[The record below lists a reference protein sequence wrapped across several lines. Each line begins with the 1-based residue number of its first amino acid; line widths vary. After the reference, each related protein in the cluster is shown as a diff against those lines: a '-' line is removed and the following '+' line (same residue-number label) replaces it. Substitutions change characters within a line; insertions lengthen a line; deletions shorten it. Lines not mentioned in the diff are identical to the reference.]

1 MGEQF
6 PAHANMEVNVLR
18 TARLIAKIHGFP
30 ARLWRKA
37 ARLLLAAVFM
47 LLCLSDVPA
56 AAAKADPA
64 QDAAQLNQA
73 APPGPI
79 VGEEELY
86 LAIHKKRH
94 QLHVIMNGQVIYAF
108 PVATGRGNLTPEGEF
123 RIVTK
128 VHKPYYMRKN
138 IAGGHPD
145 NPLGTRWMGL
155 SIDGGYKYG
164 IHGTNRPWS
173 IGLSASSGCIRMR
186 NKDVEYLYRHIP
198 LKTRVIITND

>member
-1 MGEQF
+1 MRTARF
-6 PAHANMEVNVLR
+6 LSANMEAFLAWLR
-18 TARLIAKIHGFP
+18 KLGFP
-30 ARLWRKA
+30 F
-37 ARLLLAAVFM
+37 VF
-47 LLCLSDVPA
+47 LVPALIFLCLWGGSAVWA
-56 AAAKADPA
+56 EPA
-64 QDAAQLNQA
+64 QDTAKLDQT
-73 APPGPI
+73 APASPI
-79 VGEEELY
+79 IGEEELY

-94 QLHVIMNGQVIYAF
+94 LLQVMMNGQVQYTF
-108 PVATGRGNLTPEGEF
+108 PVATGRGDLTPEGEF

-128 VHKPYYMRKN
+128 VHKPYYMRKK

>member
-1 MGEQF
+1 M
-6 PAHANMEVNVLR
+6 R
-18 TARLIAKIHGFP
+18 TARLVPLALLVTALCLLLIWNVPSAQADP
-30 ARLWRKA
+30 VQDA
-37 ARLLLAAVFM
+37 ARLEQM
-47 LLCLSDVPA
+47 
-56 AAAKADPA
+56 
-64 QDAAQLNQA
+64 
-73 APPGPI
+73 APTAPRATI

-94 QLHVIMNGQVIYAF
+94 QLQVVMNGQVLYTF
-108 PVATGRGNLTPEGEF
+108 PVATGRGDLTPEGEF

-128 VHKPYYMRKN
+128 VHKPYYMRKK

-173 IGLSASSGCIRMR
+173 IGLTASSGCIRMR

-198 LKTRVIITND
+198 LKTRVLITDD

>member
-1 MGEQF
+1 M
-6 PAHANMEVNVLR
+6 R
-18 TARLIAKIHGFP
+18 TARLVPLVLFVTALCLLLIWNVPSAQADP
-30 ARLWRKA
+30 VQDA
-37 ARLLLAAVFM
+37 ARLEQM
-47 LLCLSDVPA
+47 TST
-56 AAAKADPA
+56 
-64 QDAAQLNQA
+64 
-73 APPGPI
+73 APRAPI

-94 QLHVIMNGQVIYAF
+94 QLHVVMNGQVLYAF
-108 PVATGRGNLTPEGEF
+108 PVATGRGDLTPEGEF

-128 VHKPYYMRKN
+128 VHKPYYMRKK

-198 LKTRVIITND
+198 LKTRVLITDD

>member
-1 MGEQF
+1 MRITRL
-6 PAHANMEVNVLR
+6 PLTLRLVLSW
-18 TARLIAKIHGFP
+18 AALGLLGLALIGA
-30 ARLWRKA
+30 
-37 ARLLLAAVFM
+37 
-47 LLCLSDVPA
+47 VPA
-56 AAAKADPA
+56 PTEIGSPA
-64 QDAAQLNQA
+64 VWSGP
-73 APPGPI
+73 APSPAPI
-79 VGEEELY
+79 PGEEELY

-94 QLHVIMNGQVIYAF
+94 QLHVVMNDTVIYTF

-123 RIVTK
+123 RIVSK
-128 VHKPYYMRKN
+128 IHNPYYMRKK

-198 LKTRVIITND
+198 LKTRVIIRND